1 MVQAPIGYSGRM
13 RAWLLLAISAAA
25 VQPGGPSL
33 KDVLAHAA
41 EYVASYHES
50 MAAVVAEERYVQ
62 TLTTKDETSPTQR
75 TLLSDFAIVGGEG
88 YQPWMAFRDVLEVD
102 GRTVRDRD
110 GRMERLFS
118 RGADIDLAFA
128 INRES
133 ARYNLGTIVR
143 TINTPTVALDF
154 LLRDEQPRFRFRSRD
169 RPAPPDGTWEIAF
182 EERDRPTIIRTPLG
196 RDVVSRGSFAIDP
209 ADGHVLRSTL
219 MLMDMRATIVVD
231 YGMEPRLGIWVP
243 VKMTESYRMP
253 DETLEAVA
261 SYSNYRRFETS
272 VRVVPK

>member
-1 MVQAPIGYSGRM
+1 M
-13 RAWLLLAISAAA
+13 RAWLALVISTAV
-25 VQPGGPSL
+25 VQPGAPSL
-33 KDVLAHAA
+33 KDVLARAA
-41 EYVASYHES
+41 EYVASYHQS

-62 TLTTKDETSPTQR
+62 TLTAKGETSPTQR
-75 TLLSDFAIVGGEG
+75 TLLSDFAIVAGEG

-102 GRTVRDRD
+102 GRAVRDRD

-118 RGADIDLAFA
+118 RGADIDLALA

-154 LLRDEQPRFRFRSRD
+154 LLRDQQSRFKFRR
-169 RPAPPDGTWEIAF
+169 RETPAAADGTWEISF
-182 EERDRPTIIRTPLG
+182 EERDRPTIIKTPLG
-196 RDVVSRGSFAIDP
+196 RNVVSRGSFAIDP
-209 ADGHVLRSTL
+209 ADGQVLRITL
-219 MLMDMRATIVVD
+219 TLMDMRATIVVD
-231 YGMEPRLGIWVP
+231 YAMEPRLGMPVP

-261 SYSNYRRFETS
+261 SYSNYRRFETGA
-272 VRVVPK
+272 RVVPK